1 MSLWKRSFLRHPNV
15 LKSYF
20 SPHNA
25 VAYSAFVKVYLN
37 YLNHYNY
44 FSKDKIKILSELTK
58 CKHTNPFFYS
68 LLPKQWPLCRPC
80 QIWNRSG
87 REWSR
92 EASVCVCQSAVA
104 LFAYNCTSIWSNW
117 LLWLGPG
124 VLWKRHSK
132 CPSAHFTAHRPWHHC
147 LDSSAN

>member
-1 MSLWKRSFLRHPNV
+1 MSLWTRSFLCHPNV
-15 LKSYF
+15 LKIYF

-58 CKHTNPFFYS
+58 CKHTNPFFTPFFPNNDPVKS
-68 LLPKQWPLCRPC
+68 GTDQAESGPERPL
-80 QIWNRSG
+80 S
-87 REWSR
+87 
-92 EASVCVCQSAVA
+92 VCQSAVA

-132 CPSAHFTAHRPWHHC
+132 WPSAHFTAHRPWHHC